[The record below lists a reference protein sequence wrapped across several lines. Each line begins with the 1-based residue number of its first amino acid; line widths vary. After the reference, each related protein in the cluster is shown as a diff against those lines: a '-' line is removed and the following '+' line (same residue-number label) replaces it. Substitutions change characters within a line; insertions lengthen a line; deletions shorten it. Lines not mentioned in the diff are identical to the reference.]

1 MTNRKLTILGIVA
14 VCMVILAVVL
24 SGVSGRPKP
33 APDTPTYLIQGL
45 DTADIGSIVVGTG
58 QETAQ
63 LKRQG
68 RGFVLANKDDYP
80 AQTKE
85 INDLIT
91 KCLDIQ
97 TSQFV
102 TDNPANHKDLEVTEE
117 KARTAVKFF
126 KLDSS
131 LLTGVIIGKNT
142 EQGQSSYIRQA
153 NSDKVYIAL
162 EVPWLRSRAL
172 DYADQNLILAKRED
186 IESVTVISPGGQAYS
201 AEAAAKAGY
210 TLKPKQDGQGAVL
223 ENIPPG
229 KKLKDSDSNRVLIAL
244 TDLRLTD
251 VKRKSA
257 DISPP
262 LSAGEPRP
270 VAGAKEFDRQYVCR
284 LKDSTVYTINI
295 AKKDDKTYIT
305 CQADFAGERPTTIS
319 KTESEQ
325 ELKEKEAKLLADDKA
340 KEFTA
345 KHQAWIYEIAD
356 WKAKDLTKELSELLE
371 DLKQEKAEEIKPG
384 EKKPEESIEK
394 QQSEQTEKDG
404 RPDSEKAEQ

>member
-1 MTNRKLTILGIVA
+1 MSNRTLVVLGIVA
-14 VCMVILAVVL
+14 VFMVALAVVV
-24 SGVSGRPKP
+24 SGVSGRPKT
-33 APDTPTYLIQGL
+33 ASDTPAYLIQGL

-68 RGFVLANKDDYP
+68 RHFVLANKDDYP
-80 AQTKE
+80 AETKE

-117 KARTAVKFF
+117 KARSVVKFF
-126 KLDSS
+126 KGDSS
-131 LLTGVIIGKNT
+131 LLTGVIVGKNT
-142 EQGQSSYIRQA
+142 EQGQGSYVRQA
-153 NSDKVYIAL
+153 NSDKVYVAL
-162 EVPWLRSRAL
+162 EVPGLRSRAL
-172 DYADQNLILAKRED
+172 DYADQNIVSAKRED
-186 IESVTVISPGGQAYS
+186 IESVTVISPSGQ
-201 AEAAAKAGY
+201 Y

-223 ENIPPG
+223 ENIPQG
-229 KKLKDSDSNRVLIAL
+229 KKLKDTDSNRVLIAL

-251 VKRKSA
+251 VKKKSA
-257 DISPP
+257 ET
-262 LSAGEPRP
+262 AEPKP
-270 VAGAKEFDRQYVCR
+270 DRQYVCR

-295 AKKDDKTYIT
+295 AKKDVKTYIT
-305 CQADFAGERPTTIS
+305 CQADFTGERPTTIS

-356 WKAKDLTKELSELLE
+356 WKAKDLTAELSDLLE
-371 DLKQEKAEEIKPG
+371 DEQKP
-384 EKKPEESIEK
+384 EKKTEEKQKDKSEPEET
-394 QQSEQTEKDG
+394 Q
-404 RPDSEKAEQ
+404 KADEPNTTKLEP

>member
-1 MTNRKLTILGIVA
+1 MTNRNLTILGIVA
-14 VCMVILAVVL
+14 VCMVALAVVL
-24 SGVSGRPKP
+24 SGVSGRPKT

-45 DTADIGSIVVGTG
+45 DTTDIGSIVVGTG
-58 QETAQ
+58 QDTAQ

-80 AQTKE
+80 AEIKE

-117 KARTAVKFF
+117 KARSVVKFF
-126 KLDSS
+126 KGDSS
-131 LLTGVIIGKNT
+131 LLTGVIVGKNT
-142 EQGQSSYIRQA
+142 EQGQGSYVRQA
-153 NSDKVYIAL
+153 NSDKVYVAL
-162 EVPWLRSRAL
+162 EVPWLKGRAL
-172 DYADQNLILAKRED
+172 DYVDQALILAKRED
-186 IESVTVISPGGQAYS
+186 IESVTVISPTGQYV
-201 AEAAAKAGY
+201 
-210 TLKPKQDGQGAVL
+210 LKPKQDGQGAVL
-223 ENIPPG
+223 ENIPQG

-251 VKRKSA
+251 VKKKSS
-257 DISPP
+257 DISPR

-284 LKDSTVYTINI
+284 LKDLTIYTINI
-295 AKKDDKTYIT
+295 AQKDSKTYIT
-305 CQADFAGERPTTIS
+305 CQAGFAGERPTTIS

-356 WKAKDLTKELSELLE
+356 WKAKDLTAELSDLLE
-371 DLKQEKAEEIKPG
+371 DVKQEKPEQIKQG
-384 EKKPEESIEK
+384 EKKPDEK
-394 QQSEQTEKDG
+394 ENVEQKPQGTE
-404 RPDSEKAEQ
+404 

>member
-1 MTNRKLTILGIVA
+1 MSNRTLVIFGIVA
-14 VCMVILAVVL
+14 GFMVTLAVVL
-24 SGVSGRPKP
+24 SGVSGKPKT

-45 DTADIGSIVVGTG
+45 ATADIGSIVVGTG

-68 RGFVLANKDDYP
+68 RQFVLANKDDYP
-80 AQTKE
+80 AETKE

-117 KARTAVKFF
+117 KARSLVKFF
-126 KLDSS
+126 KGDSS
-131 LLTGVIIGKNT
+131 LLTGVIVGRNT
-142 EQGQSSYIRQA
+142 EQGQGSYIRQA
-153 NSDKVYIAL
+153 NSDKVYVAL

-172 DYADQNLILAKRED
+172 DYADQNLVSAKRED
-186 IESVTVISPGGQAYS
+186 IESVTVISPGGQ
-201 AEAAAKAGY
+201 Y
-210 TLKPKQDGQGAVL
+210 TLKPRQDGQGALL
-223 ENIPPG
+223 ENIPQG

-251 VKRKSA
+251 VKKKSA
-257 DISPP
+257 ETSE
-262 LSAGEPRP
+262 L
-270 VAGAKEFDRQYVCR
+270 KFDRQYVCR
-284 LKDSTVYTINI
+284 LKDLTVYTINI
-295 AKKDDKTYIT
+295 AQKDNKTYIT
-305 CQADFAGERPTTIS
+305 CQADFTGERPTTIS

-345 KHQAWIYEIAD
+345 KHQTWIYEIAD
-356 WKAKDLTKELSELLE
+356 WKAKDLTKELSDLLE
-371 DLKQEKAEEIKPG
+371 DVKQDKPEEIKAG
-384 EKKPEESIEK
+384 EKKPE
-394 QQSEQTEKDG
+394 QSEQTEGK
-404 RPDSEKAEQ
+404 PQQPPN

>member
-1 MTNRKLTILGIVA
+1 MSDKRLAVLGIVA
-14 VCMVILAVVL
+14 VCMVTLAVVL
-24 SGVSGRPKP
+24 SGVSGRPKT
-33 APDTPTYLIQGL
+33 APDTPAYLIQGL

-68 RGFVLANKDDYP
+68 RHFVLANKDDYP
-80 AQTKE
+80 AETKE
-85 INDLIT
+85 INDLVT

-117 KARTAVKFF
+117 KARSVVKFF
-126 KLDSS
+126 KGDSS
-131 LLTGVIIGKNT
+131 LLTGVIVGKNT
-142 EQGQSSYIRQA
+142 EQGQGSYVRQA
-153 NSDKVYIAL
+153 NSDKVYVAL
-162 EVPWLRSRAL
+162 EVPLLRSRAL
-172 DYADQNLILAKRED
+172 DYADQNIVSAKRED
-186 IESVTVISPGGQAYS
+186 IESVTVVSLSGQ
-201 AEAAAKAGY
+201 Y
-210 TLKPKQDGQGAVL
+210 TLKPKQDGQGAML
-223 ENIPPG
+223 ENIPQG
-229 KKLKDSDSNRVLIAL
+229 KKLKATDSNRVLIAL

-251 VKRKSA
+251 VKKKSA
-257 DISPP
+257 ETAELKP
-262 LSAGEPRP
+262 
-270 VAGAKEFDRQYVCR
+270 DRQYVCR

-295 AKKDDKTYIT
+295 AKKDAKTYIT
-305 CQADFAGERPTTIS
+305 CQADFTGERPTTIS

-340 KEFTA
+340 KECTA

-356 WKAKDLTKELSELLE
+356 WKAKDLTAELSDLLE
-371 DLKQEKAEEIKPG
+371 DVKQEKAGQIKPD

>member
-1 MTNRKLTILGIVA
+1 MTNRNLTILGIVA
-14 VCMVILAVVL
+14 VCMVALAVVL
-24 SGVSGRPKP
+24 SGVSGRPKT

-45 DTADIGSIVVGTG
+45 DTTDIGSIVVGTG
-58 QETAQ
+58 QDTAQ

-80 AQTKE
+80 AEIKE

-117 KARTAVKFF
+117 KARSVVKFF
-126 KLDSS
+126 KGDSS
-131 LLTGVIIGKNT
+131 LLTGVIVGKNT
-142 EQGQSSYIRQA
+142 EQGQGSYVRQA
-153 NSDKVYIAL
+153 NSDKVYVAL
-162 EVPWLRSRAL
+162 EVPLLRSRVL
-172 DYADQNLILAKRED
+172 DYADQNILAAKRED
-186 IESVTVISPGGQAYS
+186 IESVTVVSPSGQ
-201 AEAAAKAGY
+201 Y

-223 ENIPPG
+223 ENIPQG
-229 KKLKDSDSNRVLIAL
+229 KKLKDTDSNRVLIAL

-251 VKRKSA
+251 VKKKPAESA
-257 DISPP
+257 E
-262 LSAGEPRP
+262 L
-270 VAGAKEFDRQYVCR
+270 KLDRQYVCR
-284 LKDSTVYTINI
+284 LKDLTVYTINI
-295 AKKDDKTYIT
+295 AQKDNKTYIT
-305 CQADFAGERPTTIS
+305 CQADFTGQRPTTIS

-356 WKAKDLTKELSELLE
+356 WKAKDLTAELSDLLE
-371 DLKQEKAEEIKPG
+371 DVKQEKPEEIKPG
-384 EKKPEESIEK
+384 EKKPDEK
-394 QQSEQTEKDG
+394 ENVEQKPQGTE
-404 RPDSEKAEQ
+404 